1 MYRVSNCYS
10 ASRSRRGV
18 SLIAMIVMASA
29 LGLGLGEPGFAQDED
44 SSDPWA
50 GIEEMVVLGTGTGQD
65 WQQGPSSVV
74 SFDADTLRGERIQ
87 DIGDV
92 ANFTPNLEIIS
103 AGSIPVLFIRGVGL
117 NDINSNSTSAVA
129 VYQDGIY
136 LNSPAGQLFG
146 FFDTKNVQVLRGPH
160 GGPYRNAT
168 AGAILVESAPPS
180 FEPSAFASFS
190 YGNYNR
196 RESEGA
202 LTGPILSDRL
212 AYRFSFKVLERGGIT
227 KNRCGNQSLDLRNP
241 FRDGTCKA
249 VRFGSR
255 SVGFP
260 QKVPDRVNDL
270 GSFAVRAQLLSTE
283 IPLGS
288 SRIEVLLNGHF
299 GRLDQG
305 SFQFQ
310 NRGFRLPNNQ
320 ATEKIPS
327 VDRSRY
333 RDTDGDPFQGDFN
346 FDGPEK
352 LDVGGAILRLRWD
365 LSDVHEILSIS
376 GYEWHDR
383 DTIQNSDGN
392 SQNLAAQ
399 RFRDEAWQFSTDLRL
414 ESEWSETLSTIVG
427 VYLIMEDLEAFN
439 IFEQPQAQG
448 AAGLI
453 LDQDLFQKTRG
464 YAAFADI
471 TWEPFAGWTLHGD
484 ARFNQE
490 RKRLEN
496 FATSGQPS
504 TGLRSRENSGAESD
518 TWRDFS
524 GSASITYEPTDWLS
538 FYLKYSRGW
547 KPGHFNGGAILSRTL
562 ISPVEPESVDNV
574 EVGFRSEW
582 FDGRLGLDA
591 GFFYAEYTDQQIFQV
606 RVGESG
612 GPPLPQLI
620 NAEAARILGVEADLT
635 AEPIEGLDIQI
646 SMAFLDTEYEEFVN
660 TFFERI
666 RLPPGADPTFVLRP
680 IVQDYTGNQLV
691 GAPSWS
697 AVGSIQYAIPI
708 NRFASELTPRF
719 SFTYKDRVFFDP
731 AEGEGSLSDLPENT
745 ISQGAYWLL
754 NASLKW
760 RVTDEP
766 GALEVTGW
774 VQNLTNEEYKVTSID
789 VTDSSQQFVLDA
801 FGDPRTYGITLRA
814 EF

>member
-1 MYRVSNCYS
+1 MVPKHQDS
-10 ASRSRRGV
+10 ARSHCV
-18 SLIAMIVMASA
+18 TTWVAAIAMMCA
-29 LGLGLGEPGFAQDED
+29 LGLGGRVFAQTTD

-50 GIEEMVVLGTGTGQD
+50 GIEEMVVLGTGTLQD
-65 WQQGPSSVV
+65 WQQGPTSVV
-74 SFDADTLRGERIQ
+74 SFDADTLRGERIS

-92 ANFTPNLEIIS
+92 ADFTPNLEII
-103 AGSIPVLFIRGVGL
+103 APGTVPVLFIRGVGL
-117 NDINSNSTSAVA
+117 NDLNANATSAVA

-136 LNSPAGQLFG
+136 MNSPAGQLFG
-146 FFDTKNVQVLRGPH
+146 FFDTKGVQVLRGPH

-180 FEPSAFASFS
+180 FEPTAFATFS
-190 YGNYNR
+190 YGNYNL

-202 LTGPILSDRL
+202 LTGPIAEDWL
-212 AYRFSFKVLERGGIT
+212 AYRFSYKVTERDGVT
-227 KNRCGNQSLDLRNP
+227 KNRCDGRPLDPGNP
-241 FRDGTCKA
+241 FRGGTCKA
-249 VRFGSR
+249 LRFSSR
-255 SVGFP
+255 SIGFP
-260 QKVPDRVNDL
+260 QEVPGRVNDV
-270 GSFAVRAQLLSTE
+270 GSWALRAQLLSADVP
-283 IPLGS
+283 IGS
-288 SRIEVLLNGHF
+288 THAEFLVNGHF
-299 GRLDQG
+299 GRVDQG

-320 ATEKIPS
+320 ALEKVPS

-333 RDTDGDPFQGDFN
+333 SDTDGEPFQGDFN

-352 LDVGGAILRLRWD
+352 LDVGGASLRIRWE
-365 LSDVHEILSIS
+365 LSDAHEILSLS

-383 DTIQNSDGN
+383 DSTQNSDGN

-399 RFRDEAWQFSTDLRL
+399 RFTDEAWQFSTDLRL
-414 ESEWSETLSTIVG
+414 ESDWSENLSTIVG
-427 VYLIMEDLEAFN
+427 GYLIMEDLDAFN
-439 IFEQPQAQG
+439 VFEQPQSQG
-448 AAGLI
+448 AQGLI
-453 LDQDLFQKTRG
+453 LDQDMTQKTRG
-464 YAAFADI
+464 YAAFADV
-471 TWEPFAGWTLHGD
+471 TWEPFAGWMFHAD

-496 FATSGQPS
+496 FATSGQPR
-504 TGLRSRENSGAESD
+504 TGIRSGENNGAESD

-524 GSASITYEPTDWLS
+524 GSASMTYAPTDWFSL
-538 FYLKYSRGW
+538 YVKYSRGW

-562 ISPVEPESVDNV
+562 ITPVDPESVDNV
-574 EVGFRSEW
+574 EVGFRSDW

-620 NAEAARILGVEADLT
+620 NAEAARILGMEADLT
-635 AEPIEGLDIQI
+635 ASPIEGLDIQL

-666 RLPPGADPTFVLRP
+666 QLPPGADPRFVFRP
-680 IVQDYTGNQLV
+680 VVQEYTGNQLV
-691 GAPSWS
+691 GAPRWS
-697 AVGSIQYAIPI
+697 AVGSIQYTLPL
-708 NRFASELTPRF
+708 NRFSSELTPRF

-731 AEGEGSLSDLPENT
+731 ASGEGSLSDLPENT
-745 ISQGAYWLL
+745 LSQEAFWLL
-754 NASLKW
+754 NASLRW
-760 RVTDEP
+760 RITAGT

-774 VQNLTNEEYKVTSID
+774 VRNLTNEEYKITSID

-801 FGDPRTYGITLRA
+801 YGDPRTYGITLRA